1 MILNRI
7 FRTYTFR
14 FAVLYVLTISVTASV
29 ISTLVYLFIANDYF
43 RQVDASLRLELDSA
57 ITSFERNGQHGFAE
71 YVLNRTV
78 SGVGDR
84 YYFLLTDADSST
96 ILAGNLDELPVLDQY
111 PGENFSLRKTLFDW
125 YNDHSNRF
133 VGQAVILPGGQKI
146 VAARHYE
153 DVNQRVE
160 LVAST
165 LIQSTI
171 VTILLG
177 VIGGTFMS
185 ANMIRLIDSLNQSIT
200 TIMQGNLSERLPV
213 SQRGGEIDQL
223 AAQLNVMLDRI
234 ESSMNDVR
242 QVSDNI
248 AHDLR
253 TPLTRLRNKLST
265 LEKRASPDNRDMVR
279 EMLVEADHLLSI
291 CAALLRIAQ
300 VESGAKRADFT
311 DVDIARIFVDVVEL
325 YEPLAGVKDIA
336 LTIESK
342 DSVHIQGDKDL
353 LFQMLANLIDNAIKY
368 TPNGG
373 AIVTQLYVRNE
384 IIHIV
389 FADNGLGVP
398 KEKYE
403 KVFQRFYRV
412 EESRGIQPGNGLGLS
427 LVQAVAVL
435 HGGTVKL
442 SDSRAHFAGHS
453 TPGFTVNVLIPLSA
467 THPA

>member
-14 FAVLYVLTISVTASV
+14 FTVLYVLTISVTASA
-29 ISTLVYLFIANDYF
+29 ISTLVYLFIAHDYF
-43 RQVDASLRLELDSA
+43 EQVDTSIQLELESA
-57 ITSFERNGQHGFAE
+57 ATSFERGGQHGFE
-71 YVLNRTV
+71 DYVLSRTIAN
-78 SGVGDR
+78 VGER
-84 YYFLLTDADSST
+84 YYFVLTAEDGRS
-96 ILAGNLDELPVLDQY
+96 ILAGNLDELPELMQY
-111 PGENFSLRKTLFDW
+111 PGDGLSLGKTLVDW
-125 YNDHSNRF
+125 RGDHANSF
-133 VGQAVILPGGQKI
+133 IGQSMVLPGGQRI

-177 VIGGTFMS
+177 VIGGAFIS
-185 ANMIRLIDSLNQSIT
+185 ANMIRLIDSLNQSIA

-223 AAQLNVMLDRI
+223 AAQLNMMLERI

-265 LEKRASPDNRDMVR
+265 LEKRASPDNRDSVR

-291 CAALLRIAQ
+291 CSALLRIAR
-300 VESGAKRADFT
+300 VESGAKRADFS
-311 DVDIARIFVDVVEL
+311 DVSLSRIFVDVVEL
-325 YEPLAGVKDIA
+325 YEPLASVKDIA
-336 LTIESK
+336 LSIECK
-342 DSVHIQGDKDL
+342 DEVHIQGDKDL

-368 TPNGG
+368 TPSGG
-373 AIVTQLYVRNE
+373 AIMTSLFVRNDT
-384 IIHIV
+384 IYMN
-389 FADNGLGVP
+389 FADNGLGIP
-398 KEKYE
+398 PEKYE

-435 HGGTVKL
+435 HGGSVRL
-442 SDSRAHFAGHS
+442 SDSRAYFPDNA
-453 TPGFTVNVLIPLSA
+453 TPGLTISIMMPLASA
-467 THPA
+467 